1 MSSEEGEGPP
11 KRPKTGAASAFIAE
25 PDQLLPAAEDGD
37 AHLVAAALRNPLT
50 DPNMTDQIGMT
61 ALMRATVHGRASVVM
76 LLLANERVDPNIAD
90 SQGRTALIWAAG
102 LDEDSPGWNGV
113 ADLLNI
119 DEFQAYIPHQ
129 MAILR
134 VLLANDRVAHIRPG
148 GNGGEGGESY
158 DAALAWL
165 NRQGTDAEA
174 APEELVLAAVD
185 GDDATVASAL
195 RNPLT
200 DPNMVHREGG
210 TALTAA
216 VCKMRDSVVKVLIA
230 DARVD
235 RNFIDVNGM
244 TPLMYAAGHEVGD
257 ENATTPFFNPID
269 GGKTSTAKLLLADKH
284 VDPNIS
290 TEEGETALLLAVS
303 NGNVPMVEVLLA
315 DGRTTRTRPAPNW
328 PPIGSPPV
336 RARATYDAALRA
348 VKRRRNA
355 RFKGLTRLM
364 VAFRRMRLR
373 AAQTVYAPG
382 GTGFAAAAASFNA
395 AAASAAAG
403 GNGNGNGSS

>member
-90 SQGRTALIWAAG
+90 LEGRTAVIWAAG
-102 LDEDSPGWNGV
+102 LDMDSPGWDGV
-113 ADLLNI
+113 AALFNLD
-119 DEFQAYIPHQ
+119 DTQAYLPHQ

-148 GNGGEGGESY
+148 GDGGESF

-174 APEELVLAAVD
+174 APEEFVIAAVA
-185 GDDATVASAL
+185 GDDVTVASAL

-216 VCKMRDSVVKVLIA
+216 ACKGCDSVVKVLLA

-244 TPLMYAAGHEVGD
+244 TPLMYAADREVGGV
-257 ENATTPFFNPID
+257 NATAHFFNPID
-269 GGKTSTAKLLLADKH
+269 GGKTSTAKLLLADNL
-284 VDPNIS
+284 VDPNVS
-290 TEEGETALLLAVS
+290 NEEGETALLLAAT

-315 DGRTTRTRPAPNW
+315 DDRTTRTPPAPNW
-328 PPIGSPPV
+328 PPFGNPV

-355 RFKGLTRLM
+355 RFRGLTRLM

-373 AAQTVYAPG
+373 AAQAVYAPG
-382 GTGFAAAAASFNA
+382 GAGFAAAAASFNSVA
-395 AAASAAAG
+395 AQMG
-403 GNGNGNGSS
+403 